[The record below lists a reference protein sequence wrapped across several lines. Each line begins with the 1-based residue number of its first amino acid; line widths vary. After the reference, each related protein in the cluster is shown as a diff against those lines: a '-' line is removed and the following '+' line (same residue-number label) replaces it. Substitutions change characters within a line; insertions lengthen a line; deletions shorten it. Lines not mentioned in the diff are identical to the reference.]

1 MRATQAATSSY
12 AEVLVKKTL
21 PKGLRW
27 KAILYALRPY
37 QWTKNLLV
45 FVPIVLGHQFGQ
57 AREWLSSALLFVV
70 FSLCASSA
78 YLLNDLLDLQADRK
92 HAQKSNR
99 PLASGDLGL
108 QAGVVLMLALALGA
122 AALCRALPK
131 AAGFLVLAYFAANL
145 LYSLGLKT
153 VCMMDVIVLAS
164 LYTLRI
170 LAGGAATHIVIS
182 PWTLTFTMFIFLSL
196 AMIKRF
202 SELKAL
208 CGEESRVE
216 RRGYTKEDIPSIM
229 ALGAASGYL
238 SVLVLALYIHSPEVM
253 AQYRRPG
260 PLWLICPLLAYW
272 ISRMWMLANRQIISG
287 DPILF
292 ALRDKASYAVGAL
305 SLAVLLLSI

>member
-1 MRATQAATSSY
+1 MHATQAATTTY
-12 AEVLVKKTL
+12 TEVLVKKTL
-21 PKGLRW
+21 PNGFRW
-27 KAILYALRPY
+27 KAALYALRPY
-37 QWTKNLLV
+37 QWAKNLLV

-57 AREWLSSALLFVV
+57 VRGWLSSALLFVV

-78 YLLNDLLDLQADRK
+78 YLLNDFLDLEADRR

-99 PLASGDLGL
+99 PLASGDLGVR
-108 QAGVVLMLALALGA
+108 AGVALMLALALGG
-122 AALCRALPK
+122 AALCLALPK

-145 LYSLGLKT
+145 LYSLRLKT
-153 VCMMDVIVLAS
+153 VCLIDVIVLAS
-164 LYTLRI
+164 LHTLRI
-170 LAGGAATHIVIS
+170 LASGAATHIIIS
-182 PWTLTFTMFIFLSL
+182 PWTLTFAMFIFLSL

-216 RRGYTKEDIPSIM
+216 RRGYTKEDIPTIM

-238 SVLVLALYIHSPEVM
+238 SVLVLALYIHSPEVI
-253 AQYRRPG
+253 AQYRRPS

-272 ISRMWMLANRQIISG
+272 ISRMWILANRQVISE

-292 ALRDKASYAVGAL
+292 ALHDKASYAVGAL